1 MLSNRLKEIAKLVD
15 KNKVVY
21 DIGSDHGLLPC
32 FLVSEGI
39 CNKVYAVDNKIGPLN
54 HAKETIEKYHLTDK
68 VIPLLSDGLQDVK
81 DDGQIIVIAGMGYYT
96 VMDIFKDKDLS
107 KYEKLIVQVNKDV
120 DKLRQF
126 ISDNNYT
133 ILDEVI
139 LKEDK
144 FYQIVVF
151 NTDYHKKYSDVEIA
165 FGPILLQKKEDIFLE
180 YLYDLK
186 KRYSYHNKDASVD
199 KLNEKIN
206 ELDRVIDIIVTVK
219 WKKE

>member
-1 MLSNRLKEIAKLVD
+1 MLSKRLLEIAKLVD
-15 KNKVVY
+15 KDKVVY

-32 FLVSEGI
+32 FLVTNHIS
-39 CNKVYAVDNKIGPLN
+39 NKVYAVDNKIGPLN
-54 HAKETIEKYHLTDK
+54 HAKETIDKYNLNDK
-68 VIPLLSDGLQDVK
+68 VIPLLSDGLDDVK

-96 VMDIFKDKDLS
+96 VMDIFEGKNLS
-107 KYEKLIVQVNKDV
+107 KYEKIIVQVNKDV
-120 DKLRQF
+120 DKLRQY
-126 ISDNNYT
+126 ISDHNYT
-133 ILDEVI
+133 IVDEVI

-151 NTDYHKKYSDVEIA
+151 NTEYHEKYSDIEIA
-165 FGPILLQKKEDIFLE
+165 FGPILLQKKEDILLE

-186 KRYSYHNKDASVD
+186 QRYNYHNNTGVD
-199 KLNEKIN
+199 KLNKKIS

>member
-1 MLSNRLKEIAKLVD
+1 MLSKRLLEIAKLVD

-32 FLVSEGI
+32 FLVTNHIS
-39 CNKVYAVDNKIGPLN
+39 NKVYAVDNKIGPLN
-54 HAKETIEKYHLTDK
+54 HAKETIDKYNLNDK
-68 VIPLLSDGLQDVK
+68 VIPLLSDGLDDVK
-81 DDGQIIVIAGMGYYT
+81 DDGQVIVIAGMGYYT
-96 VMDIFKDKDLS
+96 VMDIFEGKNLS
-107 KYEKLIVQVNKDV
+107 KYEKIIVQVNKDV
-120 DKLRQF
+120 DKLRQY
-126 ISDNNYT
+126 ISDHNYT
-133 ILDEVI
+133 IVDEVI

-151 NTDYHKKYSDVEIA
+151 NTEYHEKYSDIEIA
-165 FGPILLQKKEDIFLE
+165 FGPILLQKKEDILLE

-186 KRYSYHNKDASVD
+186 QRYNYHNNTGVD
-199 KLNEKIN
+199 KLNKKIS

>member
-1 MLSNRLKEIAKLVD
+1 MLSKRLLEIAKLVD

-32 FLVSEGI
+32 FLVTNHIS
-39 CNKVYAVDNKIGPLN
+39 NKVYAVDNKIGPLN
-54 HAKETIEKYHLTDK
+54 HAKETIDKYNLNDK
-68 VIPLLSDGLQDVK
+68 VIPLLSDGLDDVK

-96 VMDIFKDKDLS
+96 VMDIFEGKDLS
-107 KYEKLIVQVNKDV
+107 KYEKIIVQVNKDV
-120 DKLRQF
+120 DKLRQY
-126 ISDNNYT
+126 ISDHNYT
-133 ILDEVI
+133 IVDEVI

-151 NTDYHKKYSDVEIA
+151 NTEYHEKYSDIEIA
-165 FGPILLQKKEDIFLE
+165 FGPILLQKKEDILLE

-186 KRYSYHNKDASVD
+186 QRYNYHNNTGVD
-199 KLNEKIN
+199 KLNKKIS

-219 WKKE
+219 

>member
-1 MLSNRLKEIAKLVD
+1 MLSKRLLEIAKLVD

-32 FLVSEGI
+32 FLVTNHIS
-39 CNKVYAVDNKIGPLN
+39 NKVYAVDNKIGPLN
-54 HAKETIEKYHLTDK
+54 HAKETIDKYNLNDK
-68 VIPLLSDGLQDVK
+68 VIPLLSDGLDDVK

-96 VMDIFKDKDLS
+96 VMDIFEGKNLS
-107 KYEKLIVQVNKDV
+107 KYEKIIVQVNKDV
-120 DKLRQF
+120 DKLRQY
-126 ISDNNYT
+126 ISDHNYT
-133 ILDEVI
+133 IVDEVI

-151 NTDYHKKYSDVEIA
+151 NTEYHEKYSDIEIA
-165 FGPILLQKKEDIFLE
+165 FGPILLQKKEDILLE

-186 KRYSYHNKDASVD
+186 QRYNYHNNTGVD
-199 KLNEKIN
+199 KLNKKIS

-219 WKKE
+219 

>member
-1 MLSNRLKEIAKLVD
+1 MLSKRLLEIAKLVD
-15 KNKVVY
+15 KDKVVY

-32 FLVSEGI
+32 FLVTNHIS
-39 CNKVYAVDNKIGPLN
+39 NKVYAVDNKIGPLN
-54 HAKETIEKYHLTDK
+54 HAKETIDKYNLNDK
-68 VIPLLSDGLQDVK
+68 VIPLLSDGLDDVK

-96 VMDIFKDKDLS
+96 VMDIFEGKNLS
-107 KYEKLIVQVNKDV
+107 KYEKIIVQVNKDV
-120 DKLRQF
+120 DKLRQY
-126 ISDNNYT
+126 ISDHNYT
-133 ILDEVI
+133 IVDEVV

-151 NTDYHKKYSDVEIA
+151 NTEYHEKYSDIEIA
-165 FGPILLQKKEDIFLE
+165 FGPILLQKKEDILLE

-186 KRYSYHNKDASVD
+186 QRYNYHNNTGVD
-199 KLNEKIN
+199 KLNKKIS

>member
-1 MLSNRLKEIAKLVD
+1 MLSKRLLEIAKLVD

-32 FLVSEGI
+32 FLVTNHIS
-39 CNKVYAVDNKIGPLN
+39 NKVYAVDNKIGPLN
-54 HAKETIEKYHLTDK
+54 HAKETIDKYNLNDK
-68 VIPLLSDGLQDVK
+68 VIPLLSDGLDDVK

-96 VMDIFKDKDLS
+96 VMDIFEGKDLS
-107 KYEKLIVQVNKDV
+107 RYEKIIVQVNKDV
-120 DKLRQF
+120 DKLRQY
-126 ISDNNYT
+126 ISDHNYT
-133 ILDEVI
+133 IVDEVI

-151 NTDYHKKYSDVEIA
+151 NTEYHEKYSDIEIA
-165 FGPILLQKKEDIFLE
+165 FGPILLQKKEDILLE

-186 KRYSYHNKDASVD
+186 QRYNYHNNTGVD
-199 KLNEKIN
+199 KLNKKIS

-219 WKKE
+219 